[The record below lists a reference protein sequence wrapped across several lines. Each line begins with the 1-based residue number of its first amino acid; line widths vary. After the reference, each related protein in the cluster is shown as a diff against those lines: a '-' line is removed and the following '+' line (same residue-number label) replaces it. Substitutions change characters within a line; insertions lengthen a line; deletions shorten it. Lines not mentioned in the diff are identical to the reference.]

1 MQNFITGIFTL
12 GAIVAIIG
20 GVLGLIAPSVFRIG
34 QMKENPSRKRI
45 GAISFAAFIMSCV
58 GVGVTAPEPT
68 PEEKAVQAAAA
79 KAQAT
84 SSPDAA
90 VISTSEGHNIRRIK
104 RSVVVRLSREI
115 SYSDLVALGKSIRDQ
130 DSNYERVFIEYY
142 LPGMRENAG
151 AWAITH
157 WTPNL
162 EARILGNVQRFDHL
176 SEADARK
183 AQVEEYLQEPDV
195 AELLNNADFM
205 ERELAGWAAVSCKG
219 VKGTDALYGPFR
231 ATTGRKG
238 EIWAAASHV
247 AMERF
252 EQAERDGKP
261 FDCSV
266 VGKFLEKG
274 WLVKVE

>member
-1 MQNFITGIFTL
+1 MRDLLATLFALGVIVTFFGGI
-12 GAIVAIIG
+12 V
-20 GVLGLIAPSVFRIG
+20 GLIAPSAFRFG
-34 QMKENPSRKRI
+34 RPERTSRKRI
-45 GAISFAAFIMSCV
+45 AAISFTGLVASFI
-58 GVGVTAPEPT
+58 GLAVTSPEPSA
-68 PEEKAVQAAAA
+68 EQKAAQAAAVEA
-79 KAQAT
+79 RTA

-90 VISTSEGHNIRRIK
+90 VISTTEGHNIRRIK
-104 RSVVVRLSREI
+104 RSVVVRLSRELQ
-115 SYSDLVALGKSIRDQ
+115 YNDLVALGKSIRDQ

-142 LPGMRENAG
+142 LPGMREGAG
-151 AWAITH
+151 AWAVTH

-162 EARILGNVQRFDHL
+162 EARILGNMQRFDHL

-183 AQVEEYLQEPDV
+183 AQVEEYLQEPGV

-219 VKGTDALYGPFR
+219 FKGTDALYGPFR